1 MLHHVQLENINAAI
15 GANVATLRNER
26 GWSQA
31 ELAERWGA
39 ALGRR
44 VDPTTVTRLERGRRP
59 IPAHELVVLAEVLG
73 AERWTDLVNSPVI
86 REATAVVD
94 RQFGKAEDA
103 YTRILQA
110 TDDYLRALYL
120 LSRLIPVAEER
131 GATLHA
137 SVRELLEIP
146 PERAVIAARVRQ
158 QLERKREIDR
168 DELGLLAEEDQ
179 ILDILRSRNLVED
192 FNPDS
197 IGADHS
203 NVEH

>member
-1 MLHHVQLENINAAI
+1 MLHHVQPKNLNAAI

-26 GWSQA
+26 AWSQA
-31 ELAERWGA
+31 ELADRWGA

-44 VDPTTVTRLERGRRP
+44 IDPTTVTRLERGRRP
-59 IPAHELVVLAEVLG
+59 IPVHELVVLADVLG
-73 AERWTDLVNSPVI
+73 AERWTDLVKSPLI

-94 RQFGKAEDA
+94 RQFGKATEA
-103 YTRILQA
+103 YRRILQA

-137 SVRELLEIP
+137 GVRELLEIP

-168 DELGLLAEEDQ
+168 DELGLLAEETKF
-179 ILDILRSRNLVED
+179 LTFSGR
-192 FNPDS
+192 
-197 IGADHS
+197 GTW
-203 NVEH
+203 